1 MSDSLHSAAQWVEA
15 ADGIL
20 ITAGAGMGV
29 DSGLPDFRGGQ
40 GLWEQYP
47 GLAQQELNFI
57 DIANPDMSAEEPR
70 LAWGFYGHRLDLYRK
85 TLPHDGFHIL
95 KKWAKEKAY
104 GAFVFT
110 SNVDGQFQKA
120 GFDPRTIYECH
131 GSIHQMQCFNDC
143 GIVWEATEFIPEID
157 DEQCRLIS
165 ELPACPVCREL
176 ARPNILMFGDPYWQ
190 GDVYRKQWVRYQKW
204 LLNIENPVV
213 IELGAGSFIPS
224 ARMESERR
232 ANGRLIR
239 INPREAEIPDNRGI
253 SFFGGSLS
261 TLKSLDH
268 HVSI

>member
-1 MSDSLHSAAQWVEA
+1 MENNFEVAAQWVKES
-15 ADGIL
+15 DGIL

-47 GLAQQELNFI
+47 GLGDQELSFI
-57 DIANPDMSAEEPR
+57 DIANPDMFLEDPR

-85 TLPHDGFHIL
+85 TIPHDGFHIL
-95 KKWAKEKAY
+95 KKWAKDKEY